1 MYTSHFFGMDLP
13 YQPKQPGHARTRHV
27 AQKPILRL
35 HVVNLPWL
43 RVLFRFDARSNLRGA
58 GQEKQSSQALTSVLD
73 DELAKKNPNS
83 THALGVLEKES
94 SATETTLLPK
104 KIIATQPIENRAKDA
119 KKNYF
124 RQPGC

>member
-1 MYTSHFFGMDLP
+1 MT
-13 YQPKQPGHARTRHV
+13 
-27 AQKPILRL
+27 QKPILRL

-94 SATETTLLPK
+94 STATTLLPK
-104 KIIATQPIENRAKDA
+104 RIIATQPIENRTKDA